1 MLKTNL
7 IYNYILNSLVIF
19 FIIFVYAVF
28 IIYIERKIAAYMQ
41 CRIGPKEVGY
51 HGLTQSFAD
60 LLKLFQKKENSFFT
74 KKNPLFF
81 LGPLIMVI
89 SVISAFFAL
98 PLLNLNA
105 MPLAFIGIIY
115 ILVTMGVHCIC
126 IFMSGMASNSTYA
139 SLASMRII
147 IQTLSYKIALV
158 LCCLC
163 VIICCGEDDLYK
175 IGIDENLNLIKDST
189 FIINGGFFNWNL
201 CKYPTLILVYL
212 IYFITSLS
220 AAHRAPFDLPE
231 AGSELVSGY
240 YTEYSGIFVAWIMLT
255 EYCIMLILSII
266 GVILFLGGGSSILP
280 NIGMLK
286 LFDWTTAS
294 NFPLLSKMWIVIWM
308 TLKVLLVVFMKIAIR
323 WSVPRIRFDQVIV
336 LYWKFLTPISM
347 ALFLLL
353 SLRSCE

>member
-1 MLKTNL
+1 MIKTNS
-7 IYNYILNSLVIF
+7 IFDYILNSLIVL
-19 FIIFVYAVF
+19 FIVFVYAVF
-28 IIYIERKIAAYMQ
+28 IIYLERKVAAYIQ

-51 HGLTQSFAD
+51 NGLTQSFAD
-60 LLKLFQKKENSFFT
+60 LLKLFQKKENSSFR

-81 LGPLIMVI
+81 LGPLLMVI

-115 ILVTMGVHCIC
+115 ILVIMGIQCIC
-126 IFMSGMASNSTYA
+126 IFMSGMASGNTYA
-139 SLASMRII
+139 SLASMRVI

-175 IGIDENLNLIKDST
+175 IGINENLNLIKSSH
-189 FIINGGFFNWNL
+189 FIINGGFFKWNL
-201 CKYPTLILVYL
+201 YKYPSLIIVYI

-240 YTEYSGIFVAWIMLT
+240 YTEYSGIFVAWIMLS
-255 EYCIMLILSII
+255 EYCLMLILSIV
-266 GVILFLGGGSSILP
+266 GVVLFLGGGDGILP

-286 LFDWTTAS
+286 LFDWTTVPNS
-294 NFPLLSKMWIVIWM
+294 PLLAKVWIVIWM
-308 TLKVLLVVFMKIAIR
+308 TVKVFLIIFMQIAIR
-323 WSVPRIRFDQVIV
+323 WSVPRIRFDQIIV